1 MNIDTGTLRHQAR
14 RIQAVVRIN
23 SEGVAHED
31 SVVMPTPGGNSFNWV
46 MGHLLAIY
54 NNLLPL
60 LGKQKV
66 YENGELKKYERGS
79 PALTDTSKAMQL
91 DELQRG
97 WAEACARIDDGL
109 ASLPVE
115 RLTMKSPVSP
125 TNDPNETIGSLLD
138 TIMFHQAYHSGQLGV
153 LRRISGKA
161 GAIK

>member
-1 MNIDTGTLRHQAR
+1 MTDTALLRHQAR

-54 NNLLPL
+54 NDLLPL
-60 LGKQKV
+60 LGKPKV
-66 YENGELKKYERGS
+66 YENGELKKYQRGS
-79 PALTDTSKAMQL
+79 PALTDKSKAMQL
-91 DELQRG
+91 DELQRS
-97 WAEACARIDDGL
+97 WTTACDRLDSGL
-109 ASLPVE
+109 AELPSE
-115 RLTMKSPVSP
+115 RLAQKAPVSP